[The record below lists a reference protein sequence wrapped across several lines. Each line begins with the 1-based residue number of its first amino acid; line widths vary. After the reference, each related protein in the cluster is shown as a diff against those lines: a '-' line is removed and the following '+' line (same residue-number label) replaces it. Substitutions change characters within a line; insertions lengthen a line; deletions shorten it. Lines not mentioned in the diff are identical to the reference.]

1 MEEVVKEIKNL
12 AYLDVSNFSIKE
24 QTKHYKDLESSLNK
38 LMNTK
43 NIDMDIYED
52 LLKTKSF
59 VMSKLRFLQ
68 NI

>member
-12 AYLDVSNFSIKE
+12 AYSDVSNFSIKE

-43 NIDMDIYED
+43 NIDIDIYED